1 MTCQRPDVEV
11 LLQAARTNPEKMGK
25 LLECYRSFLLLMARC
40 ELPGD
45 VDAADSV
52 SDIVQQSFV
61 EACQGFAEFRG
72 ETEAEFSAWIKRIHK
87 HNILDAIRRRGASP
101 PVQSNAGLSDSED
114 SAALCWREPAARQST
129 PSERIIRGERAL
141 WLAEMIASLPEMQ
154 REAVRLR
161 HLEGCS
167 VDDIADRLGRSPTAA
182 AGLIKRG
189 LETLRKRMGARADN
203 EES

>member
-1 MTCQRPDVEV
+1 
-11 LLQAARTNPEKMGK
+11 
-25 LLECYRSFLLLMARC
+25 
-40 ELPGD
+40 
-45 VDAADSV
+45 
-52 SDIVQQSFV
+52 
-61 EACQGFAEFRG
+61 
-72 ETEAEFSAWIKRIHK
+72 
-87 HNILDAIRRRGASP
+87 
-101 PVQSNAGLSDSED
+101 
-114 SAALCWREPAARQST
+114 
-129 PSERIIRGERAL
+129 
-141 WLAEMIASLPEMQ
+141 MIASLPEMQ